1 MFGLIAAAAQPHL
14 GDTSGDQEPAATGA
28 ATTPLATSVTLAVLA
43 TSAVV
48 ETAPGES
55 PLPLSGLIDSAA
67 TRHHQDPL

>member
-1 MFGLIAAAAQPHL
+1 
-14 GDTSGDQEPAATGA
+14 
-28 ATTPLATSVTLAVLA
+28 VLA